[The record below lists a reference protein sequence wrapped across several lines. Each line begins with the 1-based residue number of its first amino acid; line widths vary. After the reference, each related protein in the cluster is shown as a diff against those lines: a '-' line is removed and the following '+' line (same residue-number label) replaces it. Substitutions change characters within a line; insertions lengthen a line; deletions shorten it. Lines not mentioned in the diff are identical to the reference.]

1 MNKLSQEVIAGN
13 RSALARAI
21 TLVEST
27 LAEHQQEA
35 QSIIQDILP
44 IADNLVYSI
53 TGVPEWVKY
62 IYRSLEAPYST
73 RY

>member
-1 MNKLSQEVIAGN
+1 MNKLSQEVIAGK

-35 QSIIQDILP
+35 QGILQEILP
-44 IADNLVYSI
+44 HSGQSLRIGI
-53 TGVPEWVKY
+53 TAV
-62 IYRSLEAPYST
+62 IEAFGCECK
-73 RY
+73 

>member
-35 QSIIQDILP
+35 QSILQDILP
-44 IADNLVYSI
+44 HSGQSLRIGI
-53 TGVPEWVKY
+53 TGVPGVGK
-62 IYRSLEAPYST
+62 ST
-73 RY
+73 FINAMMVNYF